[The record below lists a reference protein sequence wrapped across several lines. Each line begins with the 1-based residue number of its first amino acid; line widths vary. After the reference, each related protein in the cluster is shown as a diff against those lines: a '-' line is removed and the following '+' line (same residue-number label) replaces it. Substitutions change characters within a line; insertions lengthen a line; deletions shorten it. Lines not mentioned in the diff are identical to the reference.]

1 MSTAPVTRPSVVE
14 ATTDTDNK
22 QEVPDDDSLAQ
33 LSKTAIPDCGQG
45 DYLLCV
51 HPSPWD
57 NYLTKGK
64 SYKVH
69 DVKVLKTGERLAH
82 VVDNN
87 GEYASFYLSRFES
100 EEKPVAE
107 EKTIADVGDKVWA
120 KVPHERDPAPYLTP
134 GKAYTVVGVL
144 PVPQGTGE
152 LHYYYTIKD
161 DRNNFVQAYK
171 VERFSLTDNSHLI
184 QTDSTEPH
192 TEHQTGAVRSSD
204 ADDVRYDLITPIG
217 LRRVAE
223 AYAEGAKKYSSFNWE
238 KGFPISDILNHAIR
252 HLYLYLEGDRSEDHL
267 GHAAWNCMA
276 ACHSEELWPHLN
288 EGTLRGPGC
297 TPPIDNKD
305 KT

>member
-1 MSTAPVTRPSVVE
+1 MGTIIKGELNMRE
-14 ATTDTDNK
+14 TDNK

-33 LSKTAIPDCGQG
+33 LSKTAIPDCGKG
-45 DYLLCV
+45 DFILCV
-51 HPSPWD
+51 HPRPWKH
-57 NYLTKGK
+57 YLTKGK
-64 SYKVH
+64 SYKVY
-69 DVKVLKTGERLAH
+69 DIKVLKTGERLAH
-82 VVDNN
+82 IVDNN
-87 GEYASFYLSRFES
+87 GEYATFYLSRFES

-120 KVPHERDPAPYLTP
+120 KVQHERDDVPYLTP
-134 GKAYTVVGVL
+134 GHAYVVLAVHSPNTLAG
-144 PVPQGTGE
+144 
-152 LHYYYTIKD
+152 LHNGKVYYDIED
-161 DRNNFVQAYK
+161 DLGCRQAYRAS
-171 VERFSLTDNSHLI
+171 RFSLTYNSHLI
-184 QTDSTEPH
+184 PTEDTEPH